1 MVVTFLSDYGLDDEF
16 VGVCHAVIAA
26 VAPEVRVIDLTH
38 AIGRHDVRRGALALR
53 RAVRFAPSGSVH
65 LAVVD
70 PGVGSERRAV
80 AIRAGDRVLV
90 GPDNG
95 LLLPAATLLG
105 GAAEA
110 IDIGGSRHRLEP
122 VSATFHGR
130 DVFAPVA
137 AALAAGAPLHDAGEA
152 LDIAALTGLELP
164 RGRIVAAGHAEAH
177 VLDIDTF
184 GNIDLDFDDVRVLP
198 ELVRVNGQRATVART
213 FADVPAGELLI
224 YVDSSDA
231 LALAVNQGSAAE
243 RLNLELD
250 ADVRIEW
257 TP

>member
-1 MVVTFLSDYGLDDEF
+1 LVVTFLSDYGLHDEF
-16 VGVCHAVIAA
+16 VGVCHAVMAS
-26 VAPEVRVIDLTH
+26 VAPEVRVVDLTH

-53 RAVRFAPSGSVH
+53 RAAPFAPAGSIH

-80 AIRAGDRVLV
+80 AVRAGDRILV

-105 GAAEA
+105 GPVEA
-110 IDIGGSRHRLEP
+110 VDIGASRHRLEP

-137 AALAAGAPLHDAGEA
+137 AALAAGAPLHDAGEPLNVA
-152 LDIAALTGLELP
+152 TLAPLELP
-164 RGRIVAAGHAEAH
+164 TGRIVAAGHAQAH

-184 GNIDLDFDDVRVLP
+184 GNVDLDLDAGTLP
-198 ELVRVNGQRATVART
+198 ELVRVNGQRAAVVRT
-213 FADVPAGELLI
+213 FADVPVGELLI
-224 YVDSSDA
+224 YTDSSGA

-243 RLNLELD
+243 VLNLELD
-250 ADVRIEW
+250 AEVRIEW